1 MKNQEE
7 IKLLFKKYLAK
18 QCTIAEEQELLD
30 LLYAEEQGGLFKEL
44 IDAELQQEP
53 EPGFKDI
60 PHIREELDL
69 VRKQVM
75 QQTGLVAPEPVLI
88 RKSVSSRSF
97 LSGRWLSVAALLLL
111 CAGTALFFY
120 LQNAAVEPQF
130 SAIVPGSHKAI
141 LTLSDGSK
149 IVLDQAAKG
158 SLANQAGVQITKS
171 NEGQLIYSVMAQ
183 QEGGS
188 VAGSA
193 DLTNT
198 ISTPK
203 GGQYQVNLPDGTKVW
218 LNAASELKFPLS
230 FAKLRER
237 RVELHGEAYFEVEKD
252 ASKPFIVKSDRQYVQ
267 VLGTHF
273 NINSYADEKE
283 TKTTLLEGSVK
294 VSPIHGRDADQVVL
308 KPGLQAQ
315 LIAGTKQIKVMH
327 VDVQA
332 EVAWKNGQFFFE
344 DEPIEN
350 IMKQIARWYDV
361 EIVYQDDLSGKTVWG
376 SVTRY
381 ASVSKVLSILE
392 LTGGIHF
399 KVEGRRITVLK

>member
-7 IKLLFKKYLAK
+7 INILFKKYLAK
-18 QCTIAEEQELLD
+18 QCSAAEEQEFLE
-30 LLYAEEQGGLFKEL
+30 LLYAEEQEPYFKEL
-44 IDAELQQEP
+44 IEAELRQEP
-53 EPGFKDI
+53 EPGFKDRPAI
-60 PHIREELDL
+60 QEELDQ
-69 VRKQVM
+69 VRARVIR
-75 QQTGLVAPEPVLI
+75 QTDTGI
-88 RKSVSSRSF
+88 MKSRSF
-97 LSGRWLSVAALLLL
+97 GLGSWLKIAAVFLL
-111 CAGTALFFY
+111 CSGTALFFY
-120 LQNAAVEPQF
+120 LQKINAQAQL
-130 SAIVPGSHKAI
+130 SAIVPGGNKAV
-141 LTLSDGSK
+141 LTLADGSR
-149 IVLDQAAKG
+149 IILDQAANG
-158 SLANQAGVQITKS
+158 SLARQAGIQVSKT
-171 NEGQLIYSVMAQ
+171 NDGQLIYSVMEQHVGDGKTNALT
-183 QEGGS
+183 
-188 VAGSA
+188 

-230 FAKLRER
+230 FAKLKER

-252 ASKPFIVKSDRQYVQ
+252 ASKPFIVKSEQQTVQ

-294 VSPIHGRDADQVVL
+294 VNPIGGNDADQVVL

-315 LIAGTKQIKVMH
+315 VFSGVKQVNVLR
-327 VDVQA
+327 VDPQA
-332 EVAWKNGQFFFE
+332 AVSWKNGQFFFE

-350 IMKQIARWYDV
+350 IMMQVARWYDV

-381 ASVSKVLSILE
+381 ASVSKVLSIVE